1 MLKSERYLYCS
12 FCEISFYSLS
22 LSLSL
27 SLFLSLYRVVSLTP
41 VKSTTG
47 LPEDFWNIEGGEGG
61 GMEGEGTEDEEFG
74 LGAGE
79 RSKSEGHEFMD
90 TMEAGAEAVSMEW
103 KVKGQEE
110 EEEGAVGV
118 GGDGGEGVESEDKAP
133 PIQLPPGLIATIV
146 ECLEELKKCLEKA
159 AHTIVRRNFL
169 IY

>member
-1 MLKSERYLYCS
+1 MRDVTYCS
-12 FCEISFYSLS
+12 FCVISFYAT

-27 SLFLSLYRVVSLTP
+27 SLFLSLSRVVSLTP

-47 LPEDFWNIEGGEGG
+47 LPEDFWNIEGEG

-79 RSKSEGHEFMD
+79 MSKSEGHELMD

-110 EEEGAVGV
+110 EEGADGV

-133 PIQLPPGLIATIV
+133 PIQLPPGLISTIV

-159 AHTIVRRNFL
+159 AHTIVRLFSMMSQNC
-169 IY
+169 

>member
-1 MLKSERYLYCS
+1 M
-12 FCEISFYSLS
+12 ISFYSLS

-27 SLFLSLYRVVSLTP
+27 SLFLSRVVSLTP
-41 VKSTTG
+41 VKSTSG
-47 LPEDFWNIEGGEGG
+47 LPEDFWNIEEGEGGG

-103 KVKGQEE
+103 KVKGQE